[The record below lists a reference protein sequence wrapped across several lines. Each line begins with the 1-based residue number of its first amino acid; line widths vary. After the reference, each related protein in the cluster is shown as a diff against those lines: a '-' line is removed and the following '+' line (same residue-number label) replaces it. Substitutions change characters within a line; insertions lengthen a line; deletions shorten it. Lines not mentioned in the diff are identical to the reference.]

1 MLVRFFLLFLAAIS
15 LHAEPLPEL
24 KTPVT
29 DLTGTLSKEQISNLE
44 NRILG
49 LEKEKGSQI
58 AIAIVPTTSA
68 ENIEQYSIRLATA
81 WKIGRKGVDDG
92 VLLVVAKQD
101 RKLRIE
107 VGYGLEGAIPDAYAK
122 QIIDMTIVPRLREGK
137 FYEGISD
144 GLDRIISLIK
154 TESLP
159 PAQKEKAIPRM
170 SNTEWMLAV
179 LIHGGFWLR
188 PALLVLGVILFIWKR
203 DLKGLV
209 IPLGIWL
216 AWILFW
222 SLRVQA
228 FFFSGLISAA
238 VYSLVYYF
246 FQITLPD
253 KQNDAEYKQR
263 WSQPESA
270 VNQDRKHPFC
280 IRHARNCFF
289 FLRWRQRLRFD
300 QRNDSIESVADA
312 LIEFSFAEARHNR
325 HVYDLFRVCIRN
337 GTFQSVAHFYAQ
349 FTILFGY
356 NQQHSI
362 VYTLPADF
370 PCSGQPDRILFYV
383 FRGCGRN
390 NCNGDLASLFL
401 FQAENPVFQV

>member
-246 FQITLPD
+246 FL
-253 KQNDAEYKQR
+253 N
-263 WSQPESA
+263 
-270 VNQDRKHPFC
+270 
-280 IRHARNCFF
+280 
-289 FLRWRQRLRFD
+289 RF
-300 QRNDSIESVADA
+300 RSSTGASSSSSGW
-312 LIEFSFAEARHNR
+312 FS
-325 HVYDLFRVCIRN
+325 
-337 GTFQSVAHFYAQ
+337 GTSSRSSTYRP
-349 FTILFGY
+349 TNSSYRSSSSSSSYRSSSSSSSSSSSRSSYSGSGGSFGGGG
-356 NQQHSI
+356 
-362 VYTLPADF
+362 A
-370 PCSGQPDRILFYV
+370 SG
-383 FRGCGRN
+383 
-390 NCNGDLASLFL
+390 SW
-401 FQAENPVFQV
+401 

>member
-1 MLVRFFLLFLAAIS
+1 MLVRFFLLFFAAIS

-188 PALLVLGVILFIWKR
+188 PALLLLGVILFIWKR

-209 IPLGIWL
+209 ISLLRLPIDSAIVLSNWRLETG
-216 AWILFW
+216 W
-222 SLRVQA
+222 SLSRPTGIMFPSWCSARRCSMLTSGARRVRSWRA
-228 FFFSGLISAA
+228 SS
-238 VYSLVYYF
+238 VLV
-246 FQITLPD
+246 LP
-253 KQNDAEYKQR
+253 
-263 WSQPESA
+263 SS
-270 VNQDRKHPFC
+270 
-280 IRHARNCFF
+280 
-289 FLRWRQRLRFD
+289 
-300 QRNDSIESVADA
+300 
-312 LIEFSFAEARHNR
+312 
-325 HVYDLFRVCIRN
+325 
-337 GTFQSVAHFYAQ
+337 
-349 FTILFGY
+349 
-356 NQQHSI
+356 
-362 VYTLPADF
+362 
-370 PCSGQPDRILFYV
+370 
-383 FRGCGRN
+383 
-390 NCNGDLASLFL
+390 
-401 FQAENPVFQV
+401 